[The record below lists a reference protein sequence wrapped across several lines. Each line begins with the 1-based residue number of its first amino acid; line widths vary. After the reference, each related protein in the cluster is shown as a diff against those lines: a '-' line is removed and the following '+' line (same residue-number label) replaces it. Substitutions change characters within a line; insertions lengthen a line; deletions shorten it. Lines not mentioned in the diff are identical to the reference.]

1 MTFLNSILLFGTAAA
16 AIPIIIHILNRRRA
30 RVVDWGAMMFLAE
43 SVASRNRRI
52 LIEDIILM
60 LLRCLLL
67 AALAFA
73 LARPFLRAGR
83 ILGGGGRQSQD
94 IAIVLD
100 GSLSMTLDAGGRS
113 NFQRAIDEARQVV
126 QSARPGDA
134 ISLILAGPTAQAV
147 VPTPLSD
154 RQAIHAALDELTAP
168 GGSMDTLEALQSAV
182 FSLAGGTRAAKK
194 VILITDAQRIGWDL
208 DATQRW
214 SFLGK
219 AAEDMPTRPLVI
231 VRTLEAPRKWRNA
244 CLAQLNLSRAVMGTD
259 RDVTITATVANTAV
273 GEIDPELV
281 ELSIDGEVLE
291 TRPLRAVAEGAS
303 GSVTFEYRFEAPGA
317 HTISARVLCDDD
329 LPGDNRTTRA
339 VDVLANLPVLIVEGQ
354 PSTQPLG
361 AAGAYLQS
369 ALTPDPDEGQPKDR
383 DVIRAR
389 TVAAA
394 DIASVKSFS
403 DYPVVILAGV
413 PKLPAARAAELAE
426 FVAAGGGLLVACGD
440 NAVRNFYNN
449 WKAPDGKSMLGGRLV
464 KVDSSR
470 ASTQPAE
477 SCARIE
483 INSMDH
489 PALKLVSDPAEND
502 LASARIER
510 YWLIEPAGGDEAVT
524 VGARLDTAHPWL
536 LERKLARGRV
546 LTLSVPLDE
555 AFSNLPLKNSYT
567 PLVQELVYHLAAP
580 SQHPLNLLPGQ
591 QFVYSVGASRPAEAA
606 VVDPAGRQTAPHL
619 EQRRGR
625 WHATYAMTAR
635 PGLYELLLPRPGSP
649 ARKRAPSKPPAWPAP
664 PEKISFVVLGDPD
677 ESRLELLKD
686 EDYERAKRFV
696 HLARAETISELTAAI
711 EGGVPG
717 KEISQAL
724 VLILLALLVA
734 EIAITRMVA
743 IRRKAHEAAPVR
755 FGAGQVDAESFR
767 SDAREALKAAPLG
780 AKEAAR

>member
-1 MTFLNSILLFGTAAA
+1 MTFLNSILLFGAAAA

-60 LLRCLLL
+60 VLRCLLL
-67 AALAFA
+67 AALALA
-73 LARPFLRAGR
+73 LARPFLRSGR
-83 ILGGGGRQSQD
+83 ILGGGGRQRQD

-100 GSLSMTLDAGGRS
+100 GSLSMTLDAAGRS

-126 QSARPGDA
+126 QAARPGDA
-134 ISLILAGPTAQAV
+134 VSLILAGPTAQAV
-147 VPTPLSD
+147 VPVPLSD
-154 RQAIHAALDELTAP
+154 RQAVGTALDELTAP
-168 GGSMDTLEALQSAV
+168 GGSMDTLEALQAAA
-182 FSLAGGTRAAKK
+182 FSLSEGTRAAKK
-194 VILITDAQRIGWDL
+194 IILITDAQRIGWDL
-208 DATQRW
+208 ESTQRW

-219 AAEDMPTRPLVI
+219 AAEDMPTKPLVI

-244 CLAQLNLSRAVMGTD
+244 CLSQLTLSRAVVGTD

-281 ELSIDGEVLE
+281 ELSIDGEVAE
-291 TRPLRAVAEGAS
+291 TRPLSAIAEGAS
-303 GSVTFEYRFEAPGA
+303 GSATFEHRFEAPGA
-317 HTISARVLCDDD
+317 HTVSARVLCDDD
-329 LPGDNRTTRA
+329 LPGDNRAVRA
-339 VDVLANLPVLIVEGQ
+339 VNVLADLPVLIVEGQ

-361 AAGAYLQS
+361 AAADYLES
-369 ALTPDPDEGQPKDR
+369 ALTPDPDQGQLKGR

-394 DIASVKSFS
+394 DIDSIKGFA
-403 DYPVVILAGV
+403 DYPVVILAAV
-413 PKLPAARAAELAE
+413 PRLPAARATELAG

-440 NAVRNFYNN
+440 SAVRDFYNN
-449 WKAPDGKSMLGGRLV
+449 WKAPDGKSVLGGQLV
-464 KVDSSR
+464 KVDAGS

-489 PALKLVSDPAEND
+489 PALRLVADPVDND

-510 YWLIEPAGGDEAVT
+510 YWQIAPAAGDEEVT

-536 LERKLARGRV
+536 LERKLGRGRV
-546 LTLSVPLDE
+546 LTLSVPLDK
-555 AFSNLPLKNSYT
+555 AFSDLPLKNSYA
-567 PLVQELVYHLAAP
+567 PLAQELVYHLAAP

-619 EQRRGR
+619 EKRLGR

-635 PGLYELLLPRPGSP
+635 PGLYGLLLSRPASP
-649 ARKRAPSKPPAWPAP
+649 GGKPAATKAAVPAAGGRVP
-664 PEKISFVVLGDPD
+664 FVVLSDPD
-677 ESRLELLKD
+677 ESRLELLRD
-686 EDYERAKRFV
+686 EDYERAGRFV
-696 HLARAETISELTAAI
+696 RLARAETVSELTAAI

-717 KEISQAL
+717 KEISQTVVL
-724 VLILLALLVA
+724 VLLVLLVA
-734 EIAITRMVA
+734 EIAVARMVA
-743 IRRKAHEAAPVR
+743 VRRKAHEAAPVR
-755 FGAGQVDAESFR
+755 FGAGQVDADGFR
-767 SDAREALKAAPLG
+767 SDARDALEAVPAG